1 MEVIDLPVHP
11 GVRLKE
17 ELFELGLH
25 PAAFARIIQV
35 PTNRITQI
43 LAGKRAVTA
52 ATALRFGR
60 FFGTSAVVWMNLQN
74 QYDLRTALMT
84 SEKEIMALPTVSGLR

>member
-1 MEVIDLPVHP
+1 VETKLDPVHP
-11 GVRLKE
+11 GVRLKA

-25 PAAFARIIQV
+25 ASAFARIIQV

-52 ATALRFGR
+52 DTALRFGH
-60 FFGTSAVVWMNLQN
+60 FFGNSVLMWTDLQTR
-74 QYDLRTALMT
+74 YDLLMALKT
-84 SEKEIMALPTVSGLR
+84 SEQEIMALPTVSGLR